1 MFLVTLEMK
10 FINEI
15 IHIAKSVL
23 YSKKSLLGET
33 PPEDLI
39 KFITGSIMANNQ
51 QFRNG
56 SVPSVPSSDHNFE
69 QLLLFDRFRPPETIL
84 TTKQVRER
92 YKNKVSASELKN
104 CKIQEF
110 LEFPNGVLLYIG
122 RNQWKVW
129 EVKD

>member
-1 MFLVTLEMK
+1 
-10 FINEI
+10 
-15 IHIAKSVL
+15 
-23 YSKKSLLGET
+23 
-33 PPEDLI
+33 
-39 KFITGSIMANNQ
+39 MANNQ